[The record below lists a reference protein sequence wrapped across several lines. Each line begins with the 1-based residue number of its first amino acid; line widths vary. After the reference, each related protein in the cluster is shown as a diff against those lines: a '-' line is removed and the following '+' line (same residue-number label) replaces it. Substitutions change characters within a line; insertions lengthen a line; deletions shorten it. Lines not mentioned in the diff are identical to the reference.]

1 MITTINSATSFKAIY
16 TTGSIPLTVAQ
27 ERTLKQ
33 IKSVVD
39 KEAPFDDFVV
49 SSIGTSQ
56 LDLTKV
62 HAIKNKENGSY
73 TYDPYGTINIGTYD
87 INHPFKI
94 EDINLAYK
102 KHNQDLTKT
111 VLIGGA
117 FVLGIIGALVGMA
130 RGYSKLPQ
138 TEKVADTIATKVDT
152 LKSAEILKH

>member
-1 MITTINSATSFKAIY
+1 M
-16 TTGSIPLTVAQ
+16 
-27 ERTLKQ
+27 
-33 IKSVVD
+33 VD

-62 HAIKNKENGSY
+62 HAIENKENGSY

-94 EDINLAYK
+94 DDVDLAYK
-102 KHNQDLTKT
+102 KHNQDLMKT

-117 FVLGIIGALVGMA
+117 FVLGFIGALIGMA

-138 TEKVADTIATKVDT
+138 AEKFTDTITTKVDT
-152 LKSAEILKH
+152 LKSTEILKH

>member
-1 MITTINSATSFKAIY
+1 MITAINSTTNFKAVY
-16 TTGSIPLTVAQ
+16 TIDKHPLTVAQ
-27 ERTLKQ
+27 EKTLKQ

-62 HAIKNKENGSY
+62 HAIENKEKGSY
-73 TYDPYGTINIGTYD
+73 TYDPYGAINIGTYD

-94 EDINLAYK
+94 EDIDLAYK
-102 KHNQDLTKT
+102 KHNQEWMKT

-117 FVLGIIGALVGMA
+117 FVLGIIGALVGIA

-138 TEKVADTIATKVDT
+138 AEKVADTVATKVDT
-152 LKSAEILKH
+152 LKSAEILKP

>member
-1 MITTINSATSFKAIY
+1 MITAINSAINFRAVYKI
-16 TTGSIPLTVAQ
+16 GNLPLTVAQ

-49 SSIGTSQ
+49 SSIGTNQ
-56 LDLTKV
+56 LDLIKV
-62 HAIKNKENGSY
+62 HTIKNKENGSY

-94 EDINLAYK
+94 EDIDLAYK

-117 FVLGIIGALVGMA
+117 FILGIIGALVGMA

-138 TEKVADTIATKVDT
+138 AEKVADTIATKIDT
-152 LKSAEILKH
+152 LKSAEILKP